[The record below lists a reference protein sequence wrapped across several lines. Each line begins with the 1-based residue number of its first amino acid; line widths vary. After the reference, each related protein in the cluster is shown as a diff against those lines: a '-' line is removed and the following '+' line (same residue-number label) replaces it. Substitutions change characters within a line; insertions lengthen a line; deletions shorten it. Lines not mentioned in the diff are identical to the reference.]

1 MAALIKL
8 SQHVLCDELVRAVDF
23 QDKGLFFEVH
33 FFLFLVYFSQ
43 IVLLICMNKINNKK

>member
-8 SQHVLCDELVRAVDF
+8 SQHALRGELVRAVHF

-33 FFLFLVYFSQ
+33 FFLFLEYFSQ
-43 IVLLICMNKINNKK
+43 IVLLVCMNK

>member
-8 SQHVLCDELVRAVDF
+8 SQRALRNELVRAVDF
-23 QDKGLFFEVH
+23 QNKCVFFEAH

-43 IVLLICMNKINNKK
+43 IVLPVCMNK